1 MTKNQLKA
9 KYTEYL
15 ATPSRCVDDVYAR
28 PSTAKRRAELNIIN
42 YLVDQNGY
50 GYRVMSHNSQMFTVG
65 YIIQNDEGKLF
76 VYETAKHRYYLPLD
90 DLKIALMSL

>member
-9 KYTEYL
+9 KYQQYL
-15 ATPSRCVDDVYAR
+15 KAPLRYVADVYAR
-28 PSTAKRRAELNIIN
+28 PSVNKCIAERDILA
-42 YLVDQNGY
+42 YMLDQDGY

-76 VYETAKHRYYLPLD
+76 VYETAQHRYYLPID
-90 DLKIALMSL
+90 T

>member
-9 KYTEYL
+9 KYQEYL
-15 ATPSRCVDDVYAR
+15 ATPSRCVKDVYAR
-28 PSTAKRRAELNIIN
+28 PSISKRRAEQDIIN

-50 GYRVMSHNSQMFTVG
+50 GYRVMSFNTSFFTVG

-76 VYETAKHRYYLPLD
+76 VYETAQHRYYLQLD
-90 DLKIALMSL
+90 D